1 MTAYLSVTSSKLNS
15 EVVII
20 DECEYF
26 VSDVTGLHDVDSFIS
41 ARDCGSGPVHRVEDR
56 FNRGHYLELSGG
68 ASTVRDLRFVCIN
81 LQSEKWR
88 SWAMQMSYTH
98 LTVEH
103 VQRFLYSMICF
114 QLRLTFK
121 KTNGSLEF
129 IINIELTAMESN
141 SPNRGIYCREHVQ

>member
-1 MTAYLSVTSSKLNS
+1 MTSYLAQNMTAYLSVTSSKLNS

-81 LQSEKWR
+81 LQSEK
-88 SWAMQMSYTH
+88 
-98 LTVEH
+98 
-103 VQRFLYSMICF
+103 
-114 QLRLTFK
+114 
-121 KTNGSLEF
+121 
-129 IINIELTAMESN
+129 
-141 SPNRGIYCREHVQ
+141 

>member
-1 MTAYLSVTSSKLNS
+1 MTSSKLNS
-15 EVVII
+15 EVVVI

-26 VSDVTGLHDVDSFIS
+26 VSDVAGLHDVDGFIS
-41 ARDCGSGPVHRVEDR
+41 ACDCSSGPVHRVEDR

-68 ASTVRDLRFVCIN
+68 ASTVRDLRFVRIN

-103 VQRFLYSMICF
+103 VQRFLNSMICF
-114 QLRLTFK
+114 QLRSSFK
-121 KTNGSLEF
+121 KTNRSLEL
-129 IINIELTAMESN
+129 IINVELTAMESY
-141 SPNRGIYCREHVQ
+141 SPNRGIYCREHVK